1 MKQALFGSQIFCGER
16 FYDDYALLVDGKSIV
31 DIVEKNDIPENFNKI
46 ELDDG
51 ILAPGFIDLQVNGG
65 GGKLFNNSPDKESL
79 RTIIKAHQFF
89 GTTSLMPTVISD
101 CLLYTSP
108 SPRDRG

>member
-31 DIVEKNDIPENFNKI
+31 DMVEKNDITENFNKI

-51 ILAPGFIDLQVNGG
+51 ILAPGFIDLQVNGC
-65 GGKLFNNSPDKESL
+65 LSL
-79 RTIIKAHQFF
+79 IHI
-89 GTTSLMPTVISD
+89 
-101 CLLYTSP
+101 
-108 SPRDRG
+108 